1 MLRYNF
7 STPPYISN
15 YMLAAIT
22 LTRQR
27 VLISATQQRASH
39 DASALNCA
47 SDGAPI
53 SMNCGEL
60 SAKKMVR

>member
-53 SMNCGEL
+53 
-60 SAKKMVR
+60 R